1 MTDYLSKQYPILD
14 MFPKDWALVSV
25 GNLEKNNGCTIGWG
39 SFGTLWTR
47 PGKSGATATVYLHP
61 SRYTCELLKKADT
74 FTISFFPPEYK
85 KALGY
90 MGYHSGRNENKA
102 AAAGLTPVEL
112 PEGGLSYK
120 EASVSFVCHKLYQ
133 HQFAKED
140 LDPEIQEYYK
150 ANPAAYPV
158 NAQGEWEP
166 HVVFVGEIRYV
177 DEKK

>member
-14 MFPKDWALVSV
+14 MFPENWALVSV

-39 SFGTLWTR
+39 SFEPVDLSREKRRHGHGL
-47 PGKSGATATVYLHP
+47 PASGPVYLRAAEKG
-61 SRYTCELLKKADT
+61 RYLYHQLLSAG
-74 FTISFFPPEYK
+74 IQEGPGLYGLSLWPQ
-85 KALGY
+85 GRQ
-90 MGYHSGRNENKA
+90 GGGSGPD
-102 AAAGLTPVEL
+102 AGGTP
-112 PEGGLSYK
+112 GRGLSYK
-120 EASVSFVCHKLYQ
+120 KEAKISFVCHKLYQ